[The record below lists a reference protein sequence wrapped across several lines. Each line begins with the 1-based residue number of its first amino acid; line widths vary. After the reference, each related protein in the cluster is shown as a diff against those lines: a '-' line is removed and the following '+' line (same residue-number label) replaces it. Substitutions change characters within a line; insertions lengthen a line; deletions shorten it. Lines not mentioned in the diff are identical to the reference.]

1 MKVYQS
7 SISIMETGDHFKNGA
22 SLKGQMSKVKTQSV
36 VKDIFRQ
43 LLKLS
48 CVIVLLGISSHFSAQ
63 NTQSNQRQNNQTQ
76 GQDYP
81 QVLNIR
87 DQYDTNDPPPKA
99 RSTNKQGGFSIH
111 AGGVFPVGF
120 FNEEPTLGI
129 FSFDGGFSASSGFN
143 VGLKGK
149 IPLSLDGMGIFISG
163 DFLYNG
169 LKGTMKNNYDEV
181 EKTADK
187 VIRHRY
193 LNMPFFA
200 GLNYKIN
207 IAPMYDIWFESGI
220 GPNLRVITASKVT
233 EQDRWDTYSYEEKFD
248 MQTSFAFQVG
258 GGFMINDIVSIGVH
272 YYGLGKTKIK
282 GKFTETFLDDP
293 PPYTIYSS
301 ELKKYSQN
309 CILVRIGVHF

>member
-7 SISIMETGDHFKNGA
+7 SISIMESGDHFKNGA
-22 SLKGQMSKVKTQSV
+22 SLKGQMSKGKTQSV
-36 VKDIFRQ
+36 VKDIFKT
-43 LLKLS
+43 LLKLPYM
-48 CVIVLLGISSHFSAQ
+48 IVFLGISFHFSAQ
-63 NTQSNQRQNNQTQ
+63 NTQSNQRQ

-87 DQYDTNDPPPKA
+87 DQYDTKDTPKRV
-99 RSTNKQGGFSIH
+99 RSTDKQGGFSIH

-120 FNEEPTLGI
+120 FYEEPTLGI

-149 IPLSLDGMGIFISG
+149 IPLALDGMGIFISG

-169 LKGTMKNNYDEV
+169 LKGTMKHNYDEA

-193 LNMPFFA
+193 LNIPFFA
-200 GLNYKIN
+200 GLNYKVN
-207 IAPMYDIWFESGI
+207 FAPMYAFWLESGI
-220 GPNLRVITASKVT
+220 GPNLRLITASKVT
-233 EQDRWDTYSYEEKFD
+233 EYDGWDTYSYEEKFD

-258 GGFMINDIVSIGVH
+258 GGFMINDLVSIGFH

-282 GKFTETFLDDP
+282 GKYTEIYLDEP
-293 PPYTIYSS
+293 LPYTFYSS

-309 CILVRIGVHF
+309 CLLVRLGIHF